1 MVIEM
6 KKIFLLTIK
15 IKWNRK
21 KMRIN
26 EEEKK
31 GQRKTNVKRSD
42 KKNQCN
48 KFECGFV
55 YLLFPTF
62 VKSY

>member
-1 MVIEM
+1 
-6 KKIFLLTIK
+6 
-15 IKWNRK
+15 
-21 KMRIN
+21 MRIN